1 MNRIR
6 EYREKSGYSQK
17 YVALAL
23 GIKSSSVS
31 LWESG
36 DSYPAVENLLKL
48 ADLLHCTTDELL
60 GRATEAQARAMEGLS
75 LDERQIITLYRQLT
89 DDGKLRLFQL
99 AIEVQSTIKKSP
111 EGEGSLL
118 SASGD

>member
-1 MNRIR
+1 MNKIK
-6 EYREKSGYSQK
+6 EYREKEGLSQK
-17 YVALAL
+17 YIALCL
-23 GIKSSSVS
+23 GVKPPSVS
-31 LWESG
+31 DWETGKNFPST
-36 DSYPAVENLLKL
+36 DNLLKL

-99 AIEVQSTIKKSP
+99 AIEVQSTMKKSP

-118 SASGD
+118 PAAGD